1 MEVTGILDAADM
13 TTPRAPAD
21 LVAWAAR
28 KAEQLGATPDA
39 KAYARSAALL
49 PKKFYDE
56 IYPLALYVGRE
67 FGEAF
72 DALVTPNLSNDNFDA
87 SIVFQSSGRILFIEI
102 TRAKDGYD
110 ESLRDEVLARCG
122 HVSLTGP
129 ITKVSGRRGMPN
141 RVVDVE
147 NEMVLHE
154 EVLAKHLALVGD
166 VVRAKACRQYG
177 KDFILLVVVDDY
189 LPFRRES
196 DQAKLHEMVTST
208 LLLPDLDFARLVILG
223 ISGNL
228 LLYYQLP
235 RYCSDND
242 KAL

>member
-1 MEVTGILDAADM
+1 
-13 TTPRAPAD
+13 
-21 LVAWAAR
+21 
-28 KAEQLGATPDA
+28 
-39 KAYARSAALL
+39 
-49 PKKFYDE
+49 
-56 IYPLALYVGRE
+56 
-67 FGEAF
+67 
-72 DALVTPNLSNDNFDA
+72 
-87 SIVFQSSGRILFIEI
+87 
-102 TRAKDGYD
+102 
-110 ESLRDEVLARCG
+110 
-122 HVSLTGP
+122 
-129 ITKVSGRRGMPN
+129 MPN

-228 LLYYQLP
+228 LLSYQLP